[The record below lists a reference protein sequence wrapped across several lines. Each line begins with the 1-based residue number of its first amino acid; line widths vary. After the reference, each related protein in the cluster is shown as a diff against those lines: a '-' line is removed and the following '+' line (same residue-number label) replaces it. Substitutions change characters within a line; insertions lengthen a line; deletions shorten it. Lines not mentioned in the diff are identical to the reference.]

1 MYIFN
6 PAHKQEE
13 IMKIITKSN
22 IVMFILFFAMY
33 CLGFAMCTI
42 TITRELEGQ
51 NSIMNEQIATLTD
64 AVEARDASL
73 TDLNKQLDTL
83 SEEKMQLEEKVT
95 ELQENLDELEKENSE
110 KEEEQETVVQESAP
124 SSNSNV
130 SYQAEPAQTYSYQ
143 NDGSC
148 LTPSGGVYYGPTGKE
163 TYYNLNMSGVIS
175 NAQAQGI
182 QGEYWVREDGVKMYG
197 DYVIVA
203 ANLDTHP
210 RGSTVETS
218 LGTGIVL
225 DTGGFAA
232 SDPNQVDIAVD
243 W

>member
-1 MYIFN
+1 
-6 PAHKQEE
+6 
-13 IMKIITKSN
+13 MKIITKSN

-42 TITRELEGQ
+42 TITKELEGQ

-83 SEEKMQLEEKVT
+83 SEEKTQLEEKIT
-95 ELQENLDELEKENSE
+95 ELQENLDELEKENLD
-110 KEEEQETVVQESAP
+110 KEEEQEPVVQESAP

-130 SYQAEPAQTYSYQ
+130 SYQTEPVQTYSYQ

-163 TYYNLNMSGVIS
+163 TYYNLDMNGVVS

-182 QGEYWVREDGVKMYG
+182 QGEYWIREDGVKMYG

>member
-1 MYIFN
+1 
-6 PAHKQEE
+6 
-13 IMKIITKSN
+13 MKIITKSN

-83 SEEKMQLEEKVT
+83 SEEKTQLEEKIT
-95 ELQENLDELEKENSE
+95 ELQENLDELEKENLG
-110 KEEEQETVVQESAP
+110 KEEEQEPVVQESAP

-130 SYQAEPAQTYSYQ
+130 SYQTEPVQTYSYQ
-143 NDGSC
+143 NNGSC

-163 TYYNLNMSGVIS
+163 TYYNLDMNGVVS

>member
-1 MYIFN
+1 
-6 PAHKQEE
+6 
-13 IMKIITKSN
+13 MKIITKSN

-33 CLGFAMCTI
+33 CLGFTMCTI

-83 SEEKMQLEEKVT
+83 SEEKTQLEEKIT
-95 ELQENLDELEKENSE
+95 ELQENLDELEKENLD
-110 KEEEQETVVQESAP
+110 KEEEQDPIVQESAP

-130 SYQAEPAQTYSYQ
+130 SYQTEPVQTYSYQ

-163 TYYNLNMSGVIS
+163 TYYNLDMNGVVS

-182 QGEYWVREDGVKMYG
+182 QGEYWIREDGVKMYG

>member
-1 MYIFN
+1 
-6 PAHKQEE
+6 
-13 IMKIITKSN
+13 MKIITKSN

-95 ELQENLDELEKENSE
+95 ELQENLDELEKENLE

-182 QGEYWVREDGVKMYG
+182 QGEYWVREDGVKMFG
-197 DYVIVA
+197 PYVIVA
-203 ANLDTHP
+203 ANLELRPKGTTLP
-210 RGSTVETS
+210 SS
-218 LGTGIVL
+218 LGTAIVC
-225 DTGGFAA
+225 DTGGFAY
-232 SDPNQVDIAVD
+232 SNPTQLDIAVS

>member
-1 MYIFN
+1 
-6 PAHKQEE
+6 
-13 IMKIITKSN
+13 MKIITKSN

-64 AVEARDASL
+64 AVEARDSSL

-83 SEEKMQLEEKVT
+83 SEEKTQLEEKIT
-95 ELQENLDELEKENSE
+95 ELQENLDELEKENLD
-110 KEEEQETVVQESAP
+110 KEEEQDPVVQESAP

-130 SYQAEPAQTYSYQ
+130 SYQNEPVQTYSYQ

-163 TYYNLNMSGVIS
+163 TYYNLDMNGVVS

-182 QGEYWVREDGVKMYG
+182 QGEYWIREDGVKMYG

>member
-1 MYIFN
+1 
-6 PAHKQEE
+6 
-13 IMKIITKSN
+13 MKIITKSN

-83 SEEKMQLEEKVT
+83 SEEKTQLEEKIT
-95 ELQENLDELEKENSE
+95 ELQENFDELEKENLE
-110 KEEEQETVVQESAP
+110 KEEEQEPIVQEPAP

-163 TYYNLNMSGVIS
+163 TYYNLNMSGVVS

>member
-1 MYIFN
+1 
-6 PAHKQEE
+6 
-13 IMKIITKSN
+13 MKIITKSN

-83 SEEKMQLEEKVT
+83 SEEKTQLEEKIT
-95 ELQENLDELEKENSE
+95 ELQENLDELEKENLD
-110 KEEEQETVVQESAP
+110 KEEEQEPVVQESAP

-130 SYQAEPAQTYSYQ
+130 SYQTEPVQTYSYQ
-143 NDGSC
+143 NDGSF

-163 TYYNLNMSGVIS
+163 TYYNLDMNGVVS

-182 QGEYWVREDGVKMYG
+182 QGEYWIREDGVKMYG

>member
-1 MYIFN
+1 
-6 PAHKQEE
+6 
-13 IMKIITKSN
+13 MKIITKSN

-83 SEEKMQLEEKVT
+83 SEEKTQLEEKIT
-95 ELQENLDELEKENSE
+95 ELQENLDELEKENLD
-110 KEEEQETVVQESAP
+110 KEEEQEPVVQESAP

-130 SYQAEPAQTYSYQ
+130 SYQTEPVQTYSYQ
-143 NDGSC
+143 NDSSC

-163 TYYNLNMSGVIS
+163 TYYNLDMNGVVS

-182 QGEYWVREDGVKMYG
+182 QGEYWIREDGVKMYG

>member
-1 MYIFN
+1 
-6 PAHKQEE
+6 
-13 IMKIITKSN
+13 MKIITKSN

-33 CLGFAMCTI
+33 CLGFAMCII

-83 SEEKMQLEEKVT
+83 SEEKTQLEEKIT
-95 ELQENLDELEKENSE
+95 ELQENLDELEKENLD
-110 KEEEQETVVQESAP
+110 KEEEQEPVVQESAP

-130 SYQAEPAQTYSYQ
+130 SYQTEPVQTYSYQ

-163 TYYNLNMSGVIS
+163 TYYNLDMNGVVS

-182 QGEYWVREDGVKMYG
+182 QGEYWIREDGVKMYG

-203 ANLDTHP
+203 ANLDTYP

>member
-1 MYIFN
+1 
-6 PAHKQEE
+6 
-13 IMKIITKSN
+13 MKIITKSN

-83 SEEKMQLEEKVT
+83 SEEKTQLEEKIT
-95 ELQENLDELEKENSE
+95 ELQENLDELEKENLD
-110 KEEEQETVVQESAP
+110 KEEEQEPVVQEPAP

-130 SYQAEPAQTYSYQ
+130 SYQTEPVQTYSYQ

-163 TYYNLNMSGVIS
+163 TYYNLDMNGVVS

>member
-1 MYIFN
+1 
-6 PAHKQEE
+6 
-13 IMKIITKSN
+13 MKIITKSN

-33 CLGFAMCTI
+33 CLGFVMCTI

-83 SEEKMQLEEKVT
+83 SEEKTQLEEKIT
-95 ELQENLDELEKENSE
+95 ELQENLDELEKENLD
-110 KEEEQETVVQESAP
+110 KEEEQEPVVQESAP

-130 SYQAEPAQTYSYQ
+130 SYQTEPVQTYSYQ

-163 TYYNLNMSGVIS
+163 TYYNLDMNGVVS

-182 QGEYWVREDGVKMYG
+182 QGEYWIREDGVKMYG